1 MAVTEYPIQQAVEHC
16 ADQLKA
22 KLQKNDPAFV
32 SVHFLCG
39 IPDSPGYIRRS
50 AGRAENCKLAEFA
63 DHQHNMP
70 EQNRLHARA
79 LLEHVRSFD
88 RKHTLLN
95 LGARLSKAKGKDIV
109 LEITIATNE
118 VTRPLLLEEIS
129 EVGAERISITVS
141 SEFANLLAPESVS
154 LEYLQAAYARAKNPS
169 IHSLNPEYFTSQL
182 DRARAEIFGRLLA
195 GGLPD
200 NFTNPMA
207 EALDG
212 NSDQERLWNLLSPI
226 QSTAVYARGANGLT
240 GSFTLCC
247 IQMSDALGVASLP
260 PDKKPLVLVFSSAF
274 DRKLLTEVVKASF
287 QSGTHAVT
295 IANYLQLTT
304 NSAPDK
310 LKGVLEG
317 EGRYTKDQF
326 KTLEDEVK
334 KAIQPLV
341 SLPAQK
347 NRLGALSW
355 WTCLLAQ
362 ELHGRIHE
370 GEALEFWFVVGERAE
385 FADDATFRLDKLL
398 ESERD
403 RAALA
408 APLDDNN
415 DITDPK
421 LMAAI
426 RYLEKEHFPW
436 FSRGRHALLFDV
448 SNGKLSPV
456 GLLEVANS
464 SWHQVL
470 IESYKSPDEQRL
482 KLPAC
487 VVVYVLGE
495 THEVGL
501 IRVNPSPKN
510 EPHILRLMR
519 FSNGRWQV
527 IGSDKRKE
535 VLLGRVKE
543 AMDGDDAIATKVTK
557 TCLRVADDLS
567 IGGTLVFTDNETSA
581 RAFLELGQSWTF
593 GDSLEDR
600 VPLIAHDGATV
611 LYRNGEW
618 KWLHRRL
625 LTPTEM
631 MDGVKDEIEKWSLDY
646 LQKGPLHGVGTR
658 RWSAALTALRNEVR
672 LVVVISQ
679 DGGMTCWW
687 ADRDKKKKK
696 VMALNFQTL
705 PLEGDPETAGRFP
718 ATGTF

>member
-1 MAVTEYPIQQAVEHC
+1 MPATEYPIQQAVEDC

-22 KLQKNDPAFV
+22 KLQKNEPAFV

-63 DHQHNMP
+63 DHQHNAA
-70 EQNRLHARA
+70 EQDRLHARA
-79 LLEHVRSFD
+79 LLEHVRAFD

-95 LGARLSKAKGKDIV
+95 LGARLSKAKGKDIL

-118 VTRPLLLEEIS
+118 PTQPLQLEETL
-129 EVGAERISITVS
+129 EDVAGRISIIVS

-154 LEYLQAAYARAKNPS
+154 LEYLKAAYARAKNPS
-169 IHSLNPEYFTSQL
+169 IHSIRPEYFTSQL
-182 DRARAEIFGRLLA
+182 DRARAEVFGRLLA
-195 GGLPD
+195 AGLPD

-212 NSDQERLWNLLSPI
+212 SSDQERLWNLLSPI

-240 GSFTLCC
+240 GTFTLCC
-247 IQMSDALGVASLP
+247 IQMSDALGVTSLP

-274 DRKLLTEVVKASF
+274 ERKWVTEVVKASF
-287 QSGTHAVT
+287 ENGENKVS
-295 IANYLQLTT
+295 IANYLQLP
-304 NSAPDK
+304 NDGVPDK
-310 LKGVLEG
+310 LKGVLEEG
-317 EGRYTKDQF
+317 GRYSKEQI
-326 KTLEDEVK
+326 KILETEIK
-334 KAIQPLV
+334 EAIQPLV

-347 NRLGALSW
+347 NRLAALSW

-362 ELHGRIHE
+362 KLHGRIHE
-370 GEALEFWFVVGERAE
+370 GDALEFWFVVGEKAE

-398 ESERD
+398 ENERD

-408 APLDDNN
+408 APLDDNKE
-415 DITDPK
+415 IADPK
-421 LMAAI
+421 LKAAI
-426 RYLEKEHFPW
+426 QYLEKEHFPW

-495 THEVGL
+495 THEAGL
-501 IRVNPSPKN
+501 IRVNPSPQN
-510 EPHILRLMR
+510 EPRILRLMR
-519 FSNGRWQV
+519 FSNGRWQI

-535 VLLGRVKE
+535 VLLERVRA

-631 MDGVKDEIEKWSLDY
+631 MDGVKDEIQKWSLDY
-646 LQKGPLHGVGTR
+646 LQRGPLNGVGTR

-696 VMALNFQTL
+696 ATALNFQNL
-705 PLEGDPETAGRFP
+705 PLEGDPEPAGRFP
-718 ATGTF
+718 TTGMF